1 MIKKW
6 YDFILESESVAEDDT
21 QTQNTEKEQSG
32 ESSETDIPT
41 EVKDVVKE
49 MIEKTVEN
57 KGGEFKSFID
67 KYIESS
73 EDVKIEGLIN
83 DSDIFDFYL
92 KYRQYIDPIL
102 NNINFF
108 NKNPRDLNKLGLY
121 DFSVE
126 GTKVAIDEIV
136 RSLK

>member
-32 ESSETDIPT
+32 ESSETDIPN

-121 DFSVE
+121 DFSVA

>member
-21 QTQNTEKEQSG
+21 QTQNSEKEQSS
-32 ESSETDIPT
+32 ESTETDIPD

-57 KGGEFKSFID
+57 KGGEFKSFIE
-67 KYIESS
+67 KYIEST

-108 NKNPRDLNKLGLY
+108 NKNPKELNKLGLY
-121 DFSVE
+121 DFSIE

>member
-21 QTQNTEKEQSG
+21 QTQNSEKEQSS
-32 ESSETDIPT
+32 ESKETDIPD

-108 NKNPRDLNKLGLY
+108 NKNPKELNKLGLY
-121 DFSVE
+121 DFSIE

>member
-32 ESSETDIPT
+32 ESSETDIPN

>member
-6 YDFILESESVAEDDT
+6 YDFILEAELAEDDT
-21 QTQNTEKEQSG
+21 QIKNVESNQS
-32 ESSETDIPT
+32 ETSETDIPD
-41 EVKDVVKE
+41 EVKTAVKE

-57 KGGEFKSFID
+57 KGGEFKSFVD

-108 NKNPRDLNKLGLY
+108 NKKNSRERNKKRY
-121 DFSVE
+121 KNRAS
-126 GTKVAIDEIV
+126 KYKRI
-136 RSLK
+136 

>member
-32 ESSETDIPT
+32 ESSETDIPN

-67 KYIESS
+67 KYIEST

>member
-21 QTQNTEKEQSG
+21 QIQNTEKEQSND
-32 ESSETDIPT
+32 STETDIPK

-67 KYIESS
+67 KYIEST

-108 NKNPRDLNKLGLY
+108 NKNPKDLNKLGLY
-121 DFSVE
+121 DFSVA

>member
-21 QTQNTEKEQSG
+21 QTQNSEKEQSND
-32 ESSETDIPT
+32 STETDIPK

-67 KYIESS
+67 KYIEST

-108 NKNPRDLNKLGLY
+108 NKNPKDLNKLGLY
-121 DFSVE
+121 DFSVA

>member
-21 QTQNTEKEQSG
+21 QTQNTEKEQSND
-32 ESSETDIPT
+32 STETDIAK

-67 KYIESS
+67 KYIEST

-108 NKNPRDLNKLGLY
+108 NKNPKDLNKLGLY
-121 DFSVE
+121 DFSVA

>member
-6 YDFILESESVAEDDT
+6 YDFILESESGAEDDT

-32 ESSETDIPT
+32 ESSETDIPN

-108 NKNPRDLNKLGLY
+108 NKNPKDLNKLGLY

>member
-6 YDFILESESVAEDDT
+6 YDFILESESGAEDDT

-32 ESSETDIPT
+32 ESSETDIPN

>member
-32 ESSETDIPT
+32 ESSETDIPN

-108 NKNPRDLNKLGLY
+108 NKNPKDLNKLGLY

>member
-21 QTQNTEKEQSG
+21 QIQNTEKEQSND
-32 ESSETDIPT
+32 STETDIPK

-67 KYIESS
+67 KYIEST

-108 NKNPRDLNKLGLY
+108 NKNPKDLNKLGLY